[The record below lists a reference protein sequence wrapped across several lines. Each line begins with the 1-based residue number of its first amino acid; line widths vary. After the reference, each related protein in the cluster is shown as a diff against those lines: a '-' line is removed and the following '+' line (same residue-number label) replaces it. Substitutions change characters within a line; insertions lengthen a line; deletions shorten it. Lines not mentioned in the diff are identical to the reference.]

1 MRFAKLS
8 TSRRLQAVL
17 RALEVHPRGL
27 TTYQLTTHTG
37 GCAIHSD
44 IAELRAN
51 GVEISCSYEGKSA
64 AGRRVYRYTLEKPE
78 GRAAA

>member
-1 MRFAKLS
+1 MRHAKLS

-27 TTYQLTTHTG
+27 TTYELTLHTG

-51 GVEISCSYEGKSA
+51 GVQISCAYQGKSA
-64 AGRRVYRYTLEKPE
+64 AGRRVYRYTLESPK
-78 GRAAA
+78 RKVA